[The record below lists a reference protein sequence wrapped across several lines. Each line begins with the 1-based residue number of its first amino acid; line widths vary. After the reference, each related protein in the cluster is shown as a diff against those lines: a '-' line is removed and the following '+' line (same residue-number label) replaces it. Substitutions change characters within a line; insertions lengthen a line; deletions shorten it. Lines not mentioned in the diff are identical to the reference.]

1 VRRDNK
7 PVFALKRYPACL
19 LLISAL
25 FLLVTNL
32 NAQDLPTKPTR
43 QSSLEAFSKGN
54 YEQAY
59 REFSEL
65 LNTYPKDPMYKYYS
79 GVCLV
84 KLKREPEKAVTLLG
98 QAQKGSAIV
107 RTIPSDA
114 LFWLGRAQQMSG
126 KFEDAIASYN
136 NFIDLNGKKTSRELG
151 IPDFIEQCERREG
164 FLTEDNAVITVEEDE
179 PGIGKEGKSI
189 IKLEEKVMMISEQE
203 DTLSGNYD
211 EMLSEAIEYQYKAD
225 SLYRIAEEQKKELEK
240 GSYAERTKL
249 KAEIAETEKLAASFQ
264 DLADKKYNEAQTVM
278 NSKPFTE
285 GLVARQI
292 IPLATDSSLKREKLS
307 DSLINNFNSGETI
320 DSITTAKDSV
330 RTETIKKTAD
340 IKPVADTVTLNDVKK
355 DILPETVKKSEV
367 YYIFEIKQNAENEK
381 IPIDPEV
388 PEGLLYR
395 IQVAVF
401 RNPVAPSYF
410 KGITPVYGFKMTGRD
425 LTIYYAGMF
434 RRLTDANKALGTV
447 RQKGFRDAFVSAFFN
462 SKAVSSE
469 RAAALENK
477 WGKIPLSGVSA
488 EEQVPVDTVPPTLT
502 FRIEIARSQKPV
514 RDDDLE
520 TYKKLSGTRGLD
532 IITLPDGNIV
542 YLVGH
547 FITWESAVEYA
558 DLLVRNGYSDAKVG
572 AWLGEKEIPVETARE
587 LFDMLE

>member
-1 VRRDNK
+1 MRPENNI
-7 PVFALKRYPACL
+7 VFALGRYQACL

-25 FLLVTNL
+25 LLQVTDL
-32 NAQDLPTKPTR
+32 TAQDLPSKPTR

-54 YEQAY
+54 YERAY

-65 LNTYPKDPMYKYYS
+65 LDTYPKDPMYKYYS

-84 KLKREPEKAVTLLG
+84 KLKREPEKAVTLLR
-98 QAQKGSAIV
+98 QAQQGSAIV

-136 NFIDLNGKKTSRELG
+136 YFIDLNGKKTSRELG

-164 FLTEDNAVITVEEDE
+164 FLTEDDAVIAVEEE
-179 PGIGKEGKSI
+179 KSI
-189 IKLEEKVMMISEQE
+189 IPAGEKVVIISEPE
-203 DTLSGNYD
+203 DTLSGDYD
-211 EMLSEAIEYQYKAD
+211 EMLSEALEYQYKAD
-225 SLYRIAEEQKKELEK
+225 SVYRVAEEQKKELQK

-249 KAEIAETEKLAASFQ
+249 KAEITETEKLAASFQ
-264 DLADKKYNEAQTVM
+264 DLADKKYSEAQAVM

-285 GLVARQI
+285 GLIAKQI
-292 IPLATDSSLKREKLS
+292 IPPAADSSLQKETIS
-307 DSLINNFNSGETI
+307 DSLIINFYNGETK

-330 RTETIKKTAD
+330 RAEPIKRIAD
-340 IKPVADTVTLNDVKK
+340 IKPVADTVALNDIKK
-355 DILPETVKKSEV
+355 DTLPEPVKKSEV
-367 YYIFEIKQNAENEK
+367 YSVFEVKQKTEDEK

-410 KGITPVYGFKMTGRD
+410 KSIAPVYGFKMTGRD

-447 RQKGFRDAFVSAFFN
+447 RQKGFRDAFVSAFFDG
-462 SKAVSSE
+462 KAVSSE

-488 EEQVPVDTVPPTLT
+488 EEQVPADTVPPTLT
-502 FRIEIARSQKPV
+502 FRIEIARSEKPV
-514 RDDDLE
+514 RDDELE
-520 TYKKLSGTRGLD
+520 TYEKLSGTRGLD

-542 YLVGH
+542 YLIGH
-547 FITWESAVEYA
+547 FITWDSAEEFA

-572 AWLGEKEIPVETARE
+572 AWLGKKEIPVETAKE
-587 LFDMLE
+587 LFEMLE

>member
-1 VRRDNK
+1 VRKENNTM
-7 PVFALKRYPACL
+7 FALGRYPACL

-25 FLLVTNL
+25 LLQVTDL
-32 NAQDLPTKPTR
+32 TAQDLPSKPTR
-43 QSSLEAFSKGN
+43 QSSLEAFSKGD
-54 YEQAY
+54 YEEAY

-65 LNTYPKDPMYKYYS
+65 LDTYPKDPIYKYYS

-84 KLKREPEKAVTLLG
+84 KLKREPEKAVTLLR
-98 QAQKGSAIV
+98 QAQQGSAIV

-136 NFIDLNGKKTSRELG
+136 YFIDLNGKKTSRELG

-164 FLTEDNAVITVEEDE
+164 FLTEDDAVIAVEEE
-179 PGIGKEGKSI
+179 KSI
-189 IKLEEKVMMISEQE
+189 IPAEKKVVMISEPE
-203 DTLSGNYD
+203 DPLSGDYD
-211 EMLSEAIEYQYKAD
+211 EMLSEALEYQYKAD
-225 SLYRIAEEQKKELEK
+225 SLYRVAEEQKKELER

-249 KAEIAETEKLAASFQ
+249 KAEITETEKLAASFQ
-264 DLADKKYNEAQTVM
+264 DLADKKYNEAQAVM

-285 GLVARQI
+285 GLVAQQI
-292 IPLATDSSLKREKLS
+292 IPPAADSSLQKEKLS
-307 DSLINNFNSGETI
+307 DSL
-320 DSITTAKDSV
+320 
-330 RTETIKKTAD
+330 
-340 IKPVADTVTLNDVKK
+340 NDVKK
-355 DILPETVKKSEV
+355 DTLPEPVKKSKVYSAFEV
-367 YYIFEIKQNAENEK
+367 KQKAENEK

-388 PEGLLYR
+388 TEGLLYR

-447 RQKGFRDAFVSAFFN
+447 RQKGFRDAFVSAFFDG
-462 SKAVSSE
+462 KAVSSE

-488 EEQVPVDTVPPTLT
+488 EEQLPADTVPPTLT
-502 FRIEIARSQKPV
+502 FRIEIARSEKPV
-514 RDDDLE
+514 RDDELE
-520 TYKKLSGTRGLD
+520 TYKKLSDTRGLD
-532 IITLPDGNIV
+532 IITLTDGNIV
-542 YLVGH
+542 YLIGH
-547 FITWESAVEYA
+547 FITWDSAEEFA

-572 AWLGEKEIPVETARE
+572 AWLGKKEIPVETAKE
-587 LFDMLE
+587 LFEMLE

>member
-1 VRRDNK
+1 VKKENNT
-7 PVFALKRYPACL
+7 VFALRRYPACL

-25 FLLVTNL
+25 LLQVTDL
-32 NAQDLPTKPTR
+32 TAQDLPSKPTR

-65 LNTYPKDPMYKYYS
+65 LDTYPKDPIYKYYS

-84 KLKREPEKAVTLLG
+84 KLKREPEKAVTLLK
-98 QAQKGSAIV
+98 QAQQGSAIV

-136 NFIDLNGKKTSRELG
+136 YFIDLNGRKTSRELG

-164 FLTEDNAVITVEEDE
+164 FLTEDDAVIAVEEE
-179 PGIGKEGKSI
+179 KSI
-189 IKLEEKVMMISEQE
+189 IPAEKKVVMISEPE
-203 DTLSGNYD
+203 DTLSGDYD
-211 EMLSEAIEYQYKAD
+211 EMLSEALEYQYKAD
-225 SLYRIAEEQKKELEK
+225 SLYRVAEEQKKELEK

-249 KAEIAETEKLAASFQ
+249 KAEITETEKLAASFQ
-264 DLADKKYNEAQTVM
+264 DIADKKYNEAQAVM

-285 GLVARQI
+285 GLVAKQI
-292 IPLATDSSLKREKLS
+292 IPPATDSFLQKEKKLS
-307 DSLINNFNSGETI
+307 DTLIIKSDNGEI
-320 DSITTAKDSV
+320 NDSIITAKNSV
-330 RTETIKKTAD
+330 RAEPIKKIAD

-355 DILPETVKKSEV
+355 DTLPEPVKKIKVYSAFEV
-367 YYIFEIKQNAENEK
+367 KQKAENEK

-388 PEGLLYR
+388 TEGLLYR

-410 KGITPVYGFKMTGRD
+410 KGITPVCGFKMTGRD

-434 RRLTDANKALGTV
+434 RRLTDANKALVTV
-447 RQKGFRDAFVSAFFN
+447 RQKGFRDAFVSAFFDD
-462 SKAVSSE
+462 KAVSSE

-477 WGKIPLSGVSA
+477 WSKIPLSGVSA
-488 EEQVPVDTVPPTLT
+488 EEQAPADTVPPTLT
-502 FRIEIARSQKPV
+502 FRIEIARSEKPV
-514 RDDDLE
+514 NDDELE
-520 TYKKLSGTRGLD
+520 TYKKLSGTRRLD
-532 IITLPDGNIV
+532 IITLTDGNIV
-542 YLVGH
+542 YLIGH
-547 FITWESAVEYA
+547 FITWDSAEEFA

-572 AWLGEKEIPVETARE
+572 AWLGKKEIPVETAKE
-587 LFDMLE
+587 LFEMLE

>member
-1 VRRDNK
+1 MRPENNT
-7 PVFALKRYPACL
+7 VFALGRYQACL

-25 FLLVTNL
+25 LLQVTDL
-32 NAQDLPTKPTR
+32 TAQDLPSKPTR

-54 YEQAY
+54 YERAY

-65 LNTYPKDPMYKYYS
+65 LDTYPKDPMYKYYS

-84 KLKREPEKAVTLLG
+84 KLKREPEKAVTLLR
-98 QAQKGSAIV
+98 QAQQGSAIV

-136 NFIDLNGKKTSRELG
+136 YFIDLNGKKTSRELG

-164 FLTEDNAVITVEEDE
+164 FLTEDDAVIAVEEDD
-179 PGIGKEGKSI
+179 PGIEE
-189 IKLEEKVMMISEQE
+189 EEKVVMISEPE
-203 DTLSGNYD
+203 DTLSGDYD
-211 EMLSEAIEYQYKAD
+211 EMLSEALEYQYKAD
-225 SLYRIAEEQKKELEK
+225 SVYRVAEEQKKELEK

-249 KAEIAETEKLAASFQ
+249 KAEITETEKLAASFQ
-264 DLADKKYNEAQTVM
+264 DLADKKYSEAQAVM

-285 GLVARQI
+285 GLIAKQI
-292 IPLATDSSLKREKLS
+292 IPPAADSSLQKETIS
-307 DSLINNFNSGETI
+307 DSLIINFYNGETK

-330 RTETIKKTAD
+330 RAEPIKKIAD

-355 DILPETVKKSEV
+355 DTFPEPVKKSEV
-367 YYIFEIKQNAENEK
+367 YSVFEVKQKTEDEK

-410 KGITPVYGFKMTGRD
+410 KSIAPVYGFKMTGRD

-447 RQKGFRDAFVSAFFN
+447 RQKGFRDAFVSAFFDG
-462 SKAVSSE
+462 KAVSSE
-469 RAAALENK
+469 RAAALEDK
-477 WGKIPLSGVSA
+477 WGKIPFSGVSA
-488 EEQVPVDTVPPTLT
+488 EEQVPADTVPPTLT
-502 FRIEIARSQKPV
+502 FRIEIARSEKPV
-514 RDDDLE
+514 RDDELE
-520 TYKKLSGTRGLD
+520 TYEKLSGTRGLD

-542 YLVGH
+542 YLIGH
-547 FITWESAVEYA
+547 FITWDSAEEFA

-572 AWLGEKEIPVETARE
+572 AWLGKKEIPVETAKE
-587 LFDMLE
+587 LFEMLE